1 MKNLKKRLL
10 IAVCGVCLICL
21 AVTSVMSY
29 LVASRR
35 LTTMAGENATLLT
48 ERSAREIDEWIH
60 GYAVYLETVADT
72 MEMEKITEYEAQC
85 SFLADMLGRQNEID
99 DTLYDIY
106 FTSEQNVMAA
116 GSGYEP
122 DGTVDFTQ
130 RSWYISAKETGEI
143 HYESPYKDAD
153 SGRPV
158 ITLSKSVSVN
168 GQVIGVLAEDIFI
181 DRVVEIVNQC
191 QVEGNSYAM
200 LIDQNMG
207 LMVHPNEAYGYVND
221 EPVALAN
228 LQGQPYGE
236 LMKALT
242 GRGSGGVIWVKDYD
256 GVIRGIFVSEVS
268 GGWHMAV
275 AVERAVLYRDTLS
288 LVNGFIVAAVISLI
302 LGMVVIVPIIN
313 EILKKLL
320 EVLSASEEAVFHI
333 NNSSQ
338 QLGDVTASM
347 VSGARQIN
355 LRMQNV
361 SSIMDEQY
369 SRVNDGRDKLTQLD
383 QQISIFEKQFAQM
396 QDATVAVNEKIG
408 ENMSVVENL
417 RTRTHSSMESISGL
431 LEEVEA
437 LETKSRDITDIIST
451 INGISQQ
458 TNILALNASVEAARA
473 GEAGRGFAVVAEEI
487 RILSNKIQESVGSI
501 SNLITEIQ
509 SEIQNT
515 STQIQSYGKDFES
528 NAEIVSKVQKTF
540 TGMED
545 NIKTL
550 GDISTGLSREMYQFE
565 DAMKAMNTSFQMIEH
580 NTDICVKDTRD
591 TLAASKNQEAISRYL
606 EQFSAS
612 LKSDAKDLH
621 NKTDRFKHI

>member
-35 LTTMAGENATLLT
+35 LTAMAGENATLLT

-60 GYAVYLETVADT
+60 GYATYLETVADT
-72 MEMEKITEYEAQC
+72 MEMQEITVYEEQC
-85 SFLADMLGRQNEID
+85 GYLADMLGRQNEID

-130 RSWYISAKETGEI
+130 RSWYIKARESGEI

-191 QVEGNSYAM
+191 EVEGNSYAM

-221 EPVALAN
+221 EPVALAD

-236 LMKALT
+236 LIKAMT
-242 GRGSGGVIWVKDYD
+242 GSGSDGVIWVKDYD
-256 GVIRGIFVSEVS
+256 GVTRGIVVSEVS

-338 QLGDVTASM
+338 QLGDVTENM

-369 SRVNDGRDKLTQLD
+369 KRVNDGREKLTQLD

-396 QDATVAVNEKIG
+396 QDATMAVNEKID
-408 ENMSVVENL
+408 ENMTVVETL

-431 LEEVEA
+431 LEEVDE
-437 LETKSRDITDIIST
+437 LETKSKDITDIIST
-451 INGISQQ
+451 IIGISQQ

-487 RILSNKIQESVGSI
+487 RILSNRIQESVGSI

-509 SEIQNT
+509 SEIKNT
-515 STQIQSYGKDFES
+515 SAQIQSYGKDFES

-550 GDISTGLSREMYQFE
+550 GDLSTGLSKEMYQFE

-591 TLAASKNQEAISRYL
+591 TLSASKNQEAISRYL
-606 EQFSAS
+606 EQFSAN
-612 LKSDAKDLH
+612 LKKDAQDLH
-621 NKTDRFKHI
+621 SKTDKFKHI

>member
-10 IAVCGVCLICL
+10 IAMCSVCLICL

-35 LTTMAGENATLLT
+35 LTTAAGESATLLT
-48 ERSAREIDEWIH
+48 ERSAREIDEWMH
-60 GYAVYLETVADT
+60 GYATYLETVADT
-72 MEMEKITEYEAQC
+72 MEMEKITEYEDQC
-85 SFLADMLGRQNEID
+85 SYLAAMLGRQNEMD

-106 FTSEQNVMAA
+106 FTSQQNVMAA

-130 RSWYISAKETGEI
+130 RSWYIEAVKSGEI

-168 GQVIGVLAEDIFI
+168 GEVIGVLAEDIFI

-191 QVEGNSYAM
+191 EVEGNSYAM
-200 LIDQNMG
+200 LIDQNQG

-221 EPVALAN
+221 EPVTLAN

-242 GRGSGGVIWVKDYD
+242 GSGSDEVIWVKDYD
-256 GVIRGIFVSEVS
+256 GVTRGIFISEVS

-275 AVERAVLYRDTLS
+275 AVERQMLYHDTIK
-288 LVNGFIVAAVISLI
+288 LVNGFVVAAVVSLI
-302 LGMVVIVPIIN
+302 LGIVVITPVIN

-320 EVLSASEEAVFHI
+320 EVLAASEEAVSHI

-338 QLGDVTASM
+338 QLGEVTGSM
-347 VSGARQIN
+347 VNGARQIN
-355 LRMQNV
+355 RRMESV
-361 SSIMDEQY
+361 TGIMEEQY
-369 SRVNDGRDKLTQLD
+369 SRVNDGRVKLTQLD
-383 QQISIFEKQFAQM
+383 QQIIDFEKQFAQM
-396 QDATVAVNEKIG
+396 KDATEAVNEKIG
-408 ENMSVVENL
+408 ENMAVVETL
-417 RTRTHSSMESISGL
+417 RTRTRSSMESITIL
-431 LEEVEA
+431 FEEVEE
-437 LETKSRDITDIIST
+437 LETKSRDITNIIST
-451 INGISQQ
+451 ISGISQQ

-473 GEAGRGFAVVAEEI
+473 GEAGKGFAVVAEEI
-487 RILSNKIQESVGSI
+487 RMLSNKIQESVGSI
-501 SNLITEIQ
+501 STLITEIQ
-509 SEIQNT
+509 GEIQNT
-515 STQIQSYGKDFES
+515 TTQIQSYGKDFES
-528 NAEIVSKVQKTF
+528 NAEIVAKVQKTF

-550 GDISTGLSREMYQFE
+550 GNISTGLSREMYQFE

-591 TLAASKNQEAISRYL
+591 TLSASKNQEAISRYL
-606 EQFSAS
+606 EQFSAN
-612 LKSDAKDLH
+612 LRKDAQDLH
-621 NKTDRFKHI
+621 SKTDKFKHI

>member
-10 IAVCGVCLICL
+10 IAMCGVCLICL

-60 GYAVYLETVADT
+60 GYAVYLETVTDT
-72 MEMEKITEYEAQC
+72 METEKITGYEAQC
-85 SFLADMLGRQNEID
+85 SFLADMLVRQNEVD

-130 RSWYISAKETGEI
+130 RSWYIKARESGEI

-158 ITLSKSVSVN
+158 ITLSKSVSVD

-191 QVEGNSYAM
+191 EVEGNSYAM

-221 EPVALAN
+221 EPVALAD

-236 LMKALT
+236 LIKAMT
-242 GRGSGGVIWVKDYD
+242 GSDSDEIIWVKDYD
-256 GVIRGIFVSEVS
+256 GVTRGIVVSEVS

-338 QLGDVTASM
+338 QLGDVTENM

-355 LRMQNV
+355 RRMQNV

-396 QDATVAVNEKIG
+396 QDATVAVNDKIG
-408 ENMSVVENL
+408 ENMAVVETL

-431 LEEVEA
+431 LEEVDE

-451 INGISQQ
+451 IIGISQQ

-509 SEIQNT
+509 SEIKNT

-550 GDISTGLSREMYQFE
+550 GNLSTGLSREMYQFE

-591 TLAASKNQEAISRYL
+591 TLAASKNQEALSRYL

-612 LKSDAKDLH
+612 LKNDAKDLH
-621 NKTDRFKHI
+621 SKTDKFKHI